1 MRHLKQFLQQGSE
14 GGLSEELPVSGGGFV
29 YLLIYTQ

>member
-14 GGLSEELPVSGGGFV
+14 GGLSEELLKLVGGG
-29 YLLIYTQ
+29 LER